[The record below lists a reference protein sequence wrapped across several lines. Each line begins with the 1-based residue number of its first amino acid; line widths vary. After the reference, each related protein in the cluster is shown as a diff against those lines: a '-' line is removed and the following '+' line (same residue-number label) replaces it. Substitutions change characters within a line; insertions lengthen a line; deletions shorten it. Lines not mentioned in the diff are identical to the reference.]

1 MTYTTLPILLD
12 NDDKLDAPTK
22 QGRRRV
28 AGCVQLLGYA
38 PLTQFP
44 NLSLDTTALL
54 HFLA

>member
-12 NDDKLDAPTK
+12 NDDKLDASTK

-28 AGCVQLLGYA
+28 AGCVRLLGYA
-38 PLTQFP
+38 PFP